1 MKNFEVI
8 FTNNFLNQT
17 THEVIIMKSKLI
29 RPPGLFLRTGV
40 LALFAMTLA
49 WLPQAN
55 AAVTAG
61 AVIENIATVDWED
74 SAANTYSAED
84 YTQVTV
90 NLVAAA
96 VSLTGRPTG
105 ANPGDTAAV
114 PVAQTVLSGAT
125 ATYLYAIT
133 ANSNGSDVYNFRVPT
148 TGLVSAT
155 NDGGSATVNWNLM
168 APNGTST
175 VGGADPATVTLGSA
189 IVAVTPVAAN
199 VLSFPGGSLSGF
211 ADGDI
216 VVINGV
222 DYAIDVAGV
231 SAGVAPDRGTTTAET
246 LGTLT
251 FVANAS
257 GSNTA
262 PNFVVDGIVAG
273 DIAAEQQLFR
283 VTVTATNSPASA
295 TATAVHDVLLDT
307 AAATNETN
315 LADITTTFDPLPTVS
330 ITKEVRN
337 ITANSAFGATG
348 TGDPGD
354 ILEYRLTIS
363 NAGSTAEAV
372 VVTDPVPTY
381 TTLETFLAGTGYP
394 NPLAGPPST
403 TLGDGSGAATNIF
416 AHVSDSAG
424 APVTVGLTVQNSD
437 DESASVAS
445 GDTTGTVAGST
456 LSIYVGRDQAPT
468 NTGPTVGGDIA
479 DSTGTPADV
488 FLIYYRVRILP

>member
-1 MKNFEVI
+1 
-8 FTNNFLNQT
+8 
-17 THEVIIMKSKLI
+17 MKSKLN
-29 RPPGLFLRTGV
+29 RPPGLFFKTSV
-40 LALFAMTLA
+40 AVFFALTLA

-74 SAANTYSAED
+74 SSANTYQAED

-96 VSLTGRPTG
+96 ATLTGRPTG
-105 ANPGDTAAV
+105 ANPGDTAAL
-114 PVAQTVLSGAT
+114 PAAQTVLSGAT
-125 ATYLYAIT
+125 ATYLYAVT
-133 ANSNGSDVYNFRVPT
+133 ATSNGSDVYNFNNG
-148 TGLVSAT
+148 TGIDAVA
-155 NDGGSATVNWNLM
+155 NEGGSGTVNWNLM
-168 APNGTST
+168 AADGTTT

-189 IVAVTPVAAN
+189 IVAADPGAAN
-199 VLSFPGGSLSGF
+199 VLSFPGGSLSNF
-211 ADGDI
+211 AVGDI

-222 DYAIDVAGV
+222 DYRIAAGGV

-251 FVANAS
+251 FEANTD

-262 PNFVVDGIVAG
+262 PNFVVDGILAG
-273 DIAAEQQLFR
+273 DVAAEQQLFR

-295 TATAVHDVLLDT
+295 TATVDHDVVIDT
-307 AAATNETN
+307 APATNVVQRQD
-315 LADITTTFDPLPTVS
+315 LTTTFDPLPTVT
-330 ITKEVRN
+330 IVKEVRN
-337 ITANSAFGATG
+337 ITTNSAFAATG
-348 TGDPGD
+348 TGNPGD
-354 ILEYRLTIS
+354 ILEYRITIS

-381 TTLETFLAGTGYP
+381 TTLETFLTGTGYP

-403 TLGDGSGAATNIF
+403 TLGDGAGAGTDVF

-424 APVTVGLTVQNSD
+424 APVTVDLTRQNSD
-437 DESASVAS
+437 DESGSVAS
-445 GDTTGTVAGST
+445 GDTTGTAAGST